1 MSIYTTHRTR
11 RHGNRTDGR
20 LVRAVFGFVFSVAAA
35 FVISILVANTRA
47 ARAVRDG
54 WIATPCTVVSSE
66 VREGPNGTWLFSAR
80 YTYVFDGCE
89 RESSDVRPGSA
100 ELSFDEVAR
109 RARLL
114 ADFPAGG
121 MATCLVNPAAPSEAA
136 LFPPDT
142 EGVNVAFVFAAVF
155 LVVGLAMLFVPSRR
169 RDESKDEAPEKP
181 EPSSR
186 IPLLVGIAFTTVGA
200 IFAGFAFSF
209 VVRTIEARSWTPV
222 EATVLR
228 SEVVRGTSH
237 SNHGTRTTFLPY
249 VAYSYEVGG
258 ERFEGDRY
266 GATKISTG
274 DPGPARLAVQEHPAG
289 SRATVW
295 VDPDDPSRSVFSDPH
310 GPIPVAQCVFVV
322 FPLVFLGIGLAV
334 LFSTLRDRRLA
345 GAPLP
350 PGPPVL
356 RDDRRSQFFRG
367 ILFAAFWNGFVAM
380 VFFAMRT
387 ASGGRVDPVFAVFLG
402 VFGLVGIFLLGTALR
417 AGAKIFAP
425 RLELTCGRGF
435 LPRGG
440 EALVAYRLL
449 GGGPGDVVGAKIELI
464 AQRFE
469 TVRQGKNT
477 YQRPVDLS
485 REMVFKTDSFR
496 ALARGD
502 FRVAIPAAA
511 PASSRGPEPVR
522 WHFAVEL
529 ARPARKSLRDEYPV
543 VVR

>member
-1 MSIYTTHRTR
+1 MSIHATRRTR

-35 FVISILVANTRA
+35 FVISILVANARA

-80 YTYVFDGCE
+80 YTYIFDGRE

-114 ADFPAGG
+114 SDFPAGG

-142 EGVNVAFVFAAVF
+142 EGVNVAFVFVAVF

-169 RDESKDEAPEKP
+169 RDESKDEAPEKT
-181 EPSSR
+181 EPFSR
-186 IPLLVGIAFTTVGA
+186 IPLLVGIAFTAVGA
-200 IFAGFAFSF
+200 IFAGFASSF

-237 SNHGTRTTFLPY
+237 SKHGTRTTFRPY
-249 VAYSYEVGG
+249 VAYSYAVGG

-266 GATKISTG
+266 GAAKISTG

-310 GPIPVAQCVFVV
+310 GPILVAQCVFVV

-356 RDDRRSQFFRG
+356 RDDRRPQFFRG
-367 ILFAAFWNGFVAM
+367 ILFAAFWNGFVA
-380 VFFAMRT
+380 VFFLLARS
-387 ASGGRVDPVFAVFLG
+387 AGGCVDPVLVVFLG
-402 VFGLVGIFLLGTALR
+402 VFGLVGIFLLGAALR

-440 EALVAYRLL
+440 ESLVSYRLL
-449 GGGPGDVVGAKIELI
+449 GGGPGDVVGARIELV

-477 YQRPVDLS
+477 YLRPVDRN
-485 REMVFKTDSFR
+485 RETVFETDSFR
-496 ALARGD
+496 ALSRGD
-502 FRVAIPAAA
+502 FHVSIPDDA
-511 PASSRGPEPVR
+511 PATSRGPEPVR

-529 ARPARKSLRDEYPV
+529 ARPARKPLRDEYAV